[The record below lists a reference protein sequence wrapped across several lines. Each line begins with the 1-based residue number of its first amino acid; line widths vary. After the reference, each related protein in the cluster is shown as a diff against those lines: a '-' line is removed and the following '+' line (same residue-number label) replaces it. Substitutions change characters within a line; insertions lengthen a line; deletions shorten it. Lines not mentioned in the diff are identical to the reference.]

1 MNVSRRHL
9 YKLGFLTILTKMLF
23 TGLDEKTLAVL
34 LNFKGDELKEC
45 LDKLVKD
52 RILQEEYLDGSD
64 EKFYFVSYQ
73 VTQKNI

>member
-45 LDKLVKD
+45 LLMSHRVTTGGLKKLLPYGRAVV
-52 RILQEEYLDGSD
+52 RRG
-64 EKFYFVSYQ
+64 VSGW
-73 VTQKNI
+73 